1 MYVASGAGGAVI
13 LCDSCYTTDMLD
25 ERATPK
31 SNVALVRLGKELLSR
46 VRQQRAVT
54 FVHVKVHSGDP
65 GNDRVDE
72 LVQWG
77 KQDSDEYARF
87 REDGTGEGAS
97 RVAPFAD
104 YEAVRDARKR
114 AVEDAKFARE
124 QAGIAVRE
132 RRRRIRAE
140 VDRAAEVED
149 DRSALISVSSRLD
162 WDTSLGIESHRMAE
176 I

>member
-1 MYVASGAGGAVI
+1 MYPLYPVI
-13 LCDSCYTTDMLD
+13 EID
-25 ERATPK
+25 
-31 SNVALVRLGKELLSR
+31 RLGKELLSR

-54 FVHVKVHSGDP
+54 FVHVKGHSGDP
-65 GNDRVDE
+65 GNDRADE
-72 LVQWG
+72 LVHWG

-124 QAGIAVRE
+124 QAGITERE

-140 VDRAAEVED
+140 VEQAAADED
-149 DRSALISVSSRLD
+149 DRSALISVSSRLECGMG
-162 WDTSLGIESHRMAE
+162 T
-176 I
+176 